1 MAGGQGFPLNSTPR
15 QPGPPPNEV
24 RWRVA
29 DFVHAHREDIKGSF
43 RARISSLDR
52 SYYDSSDFFST
63 VQRRVDLIASFE
75 GVQDAGDV
83 QRLLHDIM
91 IEALTDHA
99 RATLRDRRL
108 RRELTRDAQ
117 LEAEPFTPP
126 ALEPPEESRLGKLHF
141 SAEELNLARLRAS
154 GMLHRQV
161 AQALGVSTAAART
174 RWLRLVGKA
183 REAWGQSGA

>member
-1 MAGGQGFPLNSTPR
+1 M
-15 QPGPPPNEV
+15 

-29 DFVHAHREDIKGSF
+29 DFVHAHRDVIKESF
-43 RARISSLDR
+43 RARLASLDR

-75 GVQDAGDV
+75 GLQDAADV

-99 RATLRDRRL
+99 RATMRDRRL

-117 LEAEPFTPP
+117 LQAEPSTPP

-161 AQALGVSTAAART
+161 AQALGLSTAAART
-174 RWLRLVGKA
+174 RWQRLVGKA
-183 REAWGQSGA
+183 REVWGQPGA